1 MEGISDVI
9 VANAHSLI
17 NILKKSAVIPTFF
30 MIMARDIKKDIPIAI
45 NVPKRIGL
53 KILFD
58 FINTCSFSYLFL
70 LSGYQKTAENLL

>member
-1 MEGISDVI
+1 MEGIRAII